1 MAYRLVY
8 SKNAAKEISKLDN
21 LVKRKIK
28 EAIETKLL
36 TDPLVNSLKLQ
47 DFEVNGARRLRVGNY
62 RIIFYLDKKVIEILR
77 VGHRREIYKG
87 EKSYD

>member
-1 MAYRLVY
+1 MAYALKI
-8 SKNAAKEISKLDN
+8 SKNAAREISKLDN

-36 TDPLVNSLKLQ
+36 VNPLGNSLKLQ
-47 DFEVNGARRLRVGNY
+47 DFEVKGARRLRVGNY
-62 RIIFYLDKKVIEILR
+62 RVIFYLDKGIIEILR

-87 EKSYD
+87 